1 MDLFALY
8 PVLKAAWVVWF
19 FVLFSFILF
28 WVLRPGKRRAYQE
41 LAAIPLRDEAPRAR
55 QPQRSI

>member
-8 PVLKAAWVVWF
+8 PLLKAAWVVWF
-19 FVLFSFILF
+19 FALFSFILF
-28 WVLRPGKRRAYQE
+28 RVLRPGRRQAYQM
-41 LAAIPLRDEAPRAR
+41 LADIPLRDEAPRAR

>member
-1 MDLFALY
+1 MDLIALY
-8 PVLKAAWVVWF
+8 PLLKTAWVVWF

-28 WVLRPGKRRAYQE
+28 WVLRPGKRHAYQA
-41 LAAIPLRDEAPRAR
+41 LADIPLRDEAPRPR